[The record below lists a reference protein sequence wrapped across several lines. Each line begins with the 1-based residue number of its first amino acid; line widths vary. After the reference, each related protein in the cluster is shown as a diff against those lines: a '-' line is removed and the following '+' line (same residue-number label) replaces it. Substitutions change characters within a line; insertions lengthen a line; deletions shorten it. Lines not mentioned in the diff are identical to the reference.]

1 MQCVFHDGS
10 AYRARRITEGDRTGE
25 RTGFEPAGRGLPH
38 TSASMLAA
46 TIHLRFGS
54 IPHVPVEKETT
65 RRTETSV
72 CSGEG
77 TPARRSARSLDRAS
91 GTSSR

>member
-1 MQCVFHDGS
+1 
-10 AYRARRITEGDRTGE
+10 
-25 RTGFEPAGRGLPH
+25 
-38 TSASMLAA
+38 MLAA

-72 CSGEG
+72 CSGE
-77 TPARRSARSLDRAS
+77 
-91 GTSSR
+91 